1 MPGAKKF
8 TALRP
13 SKPLKLTSPKT
24 KQLNIQRSKAE
35 YSHLSHLD
43 DEQFDAVTSQIGP
56 ILVHAGPGA
65 GKTRV
70 IVERIAFLIDHYNI
84 DPSTILALS

>member
-13 SKPLKLTSPKT
+13 SKPPLIQSPNQKD
-24 KQLNIQRSKAE
+24 LNVQRHRKE
-35 YSHLSHLD
+35 YPHLSHLD
-43 DEQFDAVTSQIGP
+43 NEQFDAVTSKIGP

-70 IVERIAFLIDHYNI
+70 IVERIAFLIDKCNV
-84 DPSTILALS
+84 DPSTIVALS